1 MTMDESCAIAHAIW
15 AKIDAYNTIVLHRHI
30 IPDYDALGSVF
41 GLREIIKT
49 RWPDKNV
56 YVVGQDA
63 EDYPLVPVA
72 DDIADETWDGAL
84 AIICDCS
91 TNARVDD
98 QRFSRADFVI
108 KIDHHQDFS
117 PFGDISWVDTQKVAA
132 AQLIVEL
139 FRYGEE
145 TYQLRLTPEACL
157 YLYCAFY
164 TDSGGFRFVSAEQA
178 SLFFEEMNMLL
189 VGGSISPQSIIQQIE
204 VVDVPVMRI
213 SGYIKQSFERPIP
226 ELAYAR
232 VDAALLETNEVSW
245 QKVHG
250 LSNSL
255 MGIRGVQ
262 VWALFIE
269 ANERIICELRS
280 IGPAINELA
289 HQHGGGG
296 HRLACGCSAK
306 DWQEVYCLIEELA
319 ALIHEWQAGESA

>member
-1 MTMDESCAIAHAIW
+1 MIADESRTYALDIW
-15 AKIDAYNTIVLHRHI
+15 AKIEAYQTIVLHRHI

-41 GLREIIKT
+41 GLRDIIKT
-49 RWPDKNV
+49 RWPEKNV
-56 YVVGQDA
+56 YVVGSGA
-63 EDYPLVPVA
+63 EDYPLVPAA
-72 DDIADETWDGAL
+72 DLIPDETWDGAL

-98 QRFSRADFVI
+98 QRFTRAEFVI

-145 TYQLRLTPEACL
+145 AYQLRLTPEACL

-164 TDSGGFRFVSAEQA
+164 TDSGGFRFVSGEQA
-178 SLFFEEMNMLL
+178 TLFFEEMNMLL
-189 VGGSISPQSIIQQIE
+189 IGGNISPQNIIQQIE

-213 SGYIKQSFERPIP
+213 SGYIKQSFKRPIP
-226 ELAYAR
+226 ELAYAT
-232 VDAALLETNEVSW
+232 VDAAMLEANEVSW
-245 QKVHG
+245 PKVHG

-269 ANERIICELRS
+269 AEGRIICELRS

-306 DWQEVYCLIEELA
+306 DWQEVDCLIKELA
-319 ALIHEWQAGESA
+319 ALIQEWQAGEA